1 MSIQL
6 PPDDQKAAESLIAGG
21 RFSTIEEVVSEGI
34 RRLVTTEEI
43 RSQVQL
49 GIEQADRG
57 EVLEHE
63 AVFERLRHLAA
74 SHDSKTGKTE

>member
-1 MSIQL
+1 MSMQL

-57 EVLEHE
+57 EVVEHE

-74 SHDSKTGKTE
+74 SPDSKTE